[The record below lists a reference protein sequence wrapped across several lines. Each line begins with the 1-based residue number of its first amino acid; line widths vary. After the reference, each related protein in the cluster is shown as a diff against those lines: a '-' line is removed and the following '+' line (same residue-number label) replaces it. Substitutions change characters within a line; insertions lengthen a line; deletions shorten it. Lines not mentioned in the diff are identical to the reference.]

1 MNPRIR
7 LAAAAALATA
17 GLAGPDA
24 PALAAT
30 VTISPLSG
38 TPTALAQTQISF
50 LGVPA
55 AALGSLSV
63 IGSRSGSHRGR
74 VRSYVSALGASFL
87 PSTPFTP
94 GERVTVRAT
103 LTTASGTRRTL
114 SDTFTIATP
123 ALVALAEPAPSQST
137 PGAVQSF
144 RSRPDLHPPTV
155 AAVPRPAG
163 GAPAYVLLASADGAG
178 QHGPMIL
185 DDAGALVWFRPLAAP
200 EIATN
205 LRTQVFHDKNVLTWW
220 QGRAGTLG
228 YGFGVDVVA
237 NANYTTVAVVRA
249 GNGLRADG
257 HEFTLTPQGSAF
269 VLSYSAVVPSNAP
282 TGVPASG
289 PTLDC
294 VIQKIDVR
302 TGLVMAEWHSLG
314 RVAAPRPCPSRPVPE
329 TPLSE
334 RREPWS
340 AQPSEPPAIAA
351 RSSAGATAVYAS
363 WNGATTVT
371 SWQLLV
377 GPGPGRMTAVS
388 TTPKRG
394 FETTIPAPNPPD
406 GHCPAGVPCVAL
418 APWYVEVR
426 ALSASGKALATSKAI
441 QPTVE

>member
-1 MNPRIR
+1 MNARIR

-24 PALAAT
+24 AASAAT
-30 VTISPLSG
+30 VTISPMSG

-50 LGVPA
+50 LGAPA
-55 AALGSLSV
+55 GALGSLSV
-63 IGSRSGSHRGR
+63 VGSRSGRHRGNLR
-74 VRSYVSALGASFL
+74 AYTSALGASFL

-94 GERVTVRAT
+94 GERVTVHAT
-103 LTTASGTRRTL
+103 LTGANRTRRTL

-123 ALVALAEPAPSQST
+123 AHVAVAEPAPSQSA
-137 PGAVQSF
+137 PGAVRSF
-144 RSRPDLHPPTV
+144 QSRPDLHPPTI
-155 AAVPRPAG
+155 APAPPQAG
-163 GAPAYVLLASADGAG
+163 AAPAYVLVAPAEGAG

-185 DDAGALVWFRPLAAP
+185 DGAGALVWFRPLAGSETA
-200 EIATN
+200 AN
-205 LRTQVFHDKNVLTWW
+205 LRTQVLHDRNVLTWW

-228 YGFGVDVVA
+228 YGLGVDMVA
-237 NANYTTVAVVRA
+237 NANYATVAVVRA
-249 GNGLRADG
+249 GNGLQADG

-269 VLSYSAVVPSNAP
+269 VLSYSAVQPTNAP
-282 TGVPASG
+282 SGIPPSG

-294 VIQKIDVR
+294 VIQQIDVH

-314 RVAAPRPCPSRPVPE
+314 RVAAPRPCPSRPARE
-329 TPLSE
+329 APLAQ

-377 GPGPGRMTAVS
+377 GPGPGQMTAVS
-388 TTPKRG
+388 TTPKSG

-406 GHCPAGVPCVAL
+406 GHCPAGVPCVAP

-441 QPTVE
+441 QPSVE

>member
-1 MNPRIR
+1 MNARIR

-24 PALAAT
+24 PASGAAM
-30 VTISPLSG
+30 TISPLSG

-50 LGVPA
+50 LGAPA
-55 AALGSLSV
+55 GALGSLSV
-63 IGSRSGSHRGR
+63 VGSRSGSHHGR
-74 VRSYVSALGASFL
+74 LRSYSSASGASFL

-123 ALVALAEPAPSQST
+123 ARVALAEPAPAQGA
-137 PGAVQSF
+137 PGGVQSF
-144 RSRPDLHPPTV
+144 QSRPDLRPPTIGV
-155 AAVPRPAG
+155 HPPAG
-163 GAPAYVLLASADGAG
+163 GAPAYVFVAPTDGAG

-185 DDAGALVWFRPLAAP
+185 DDMGGLVWFRPLAGP
-200 EIATN
+200 EIAAN
-205 LRTQVFHDKNVLTWW
+205 LRTQVLHDKNVLTWW

-237 NANYTTVAVVRA
+237 NANYRTVAVVHA
-249 GNGLRADG
+249 GNGLQADG
-257 HEFTLTPQGSAF
+257 HEFTLTPRGSAF
-269 VLSYSAVVPSNAP
+269 VLSYNAVTPNNAP

-289 PTLDC
+289 PALDC
-294 VIQKIDVR
+294 VIQQVDVH

-314 RVAAPRPCPSRPVPE
+314 RVAAPQPCPSRPVPE
-329 TPLSE
+329 APLAQ

-340 AQPSEPPAIAA
+340 AQPSEPPAITA
-351 RSSAGATAVYAS
+351 RSRAGATAVYAS
-363 WNGATTVT
+363 WNGATTVK

-377 GPGPGRMTAVS
+377 GTGPGQMSAVS
-388 TTPKRG
+388 TTPKSG
-394 FETTIPAPNPPD
+394 FETTIPSPNPPD
-406 GHCPAGVPCVAL
+406 GHCPAGVPCAAP

-441 QPTVE
+441 QPAVE

>member
-1 MNPRIR
+1 MNARIR
-7 LAAAAALATA
+7 LAAATALATA
-17 GLAGPDA
+17 GLAGADA
-24 PALAAT
+24 RASSAR

-50 LGVPA
+50 LGAPA
-55 AALGSLSV
+55 GALGALLV
-63 IGSRSGSHRGR
+63 VGSRSGTHHGR
-74 VRSYVSALGASFL
+74 LRAYASASGASFL

-103 LTTASGTRRTL
+103 LTSASGTRRAL

-123 ALVALAEPAPSQST
+123 ARVAFAEPAPPAEGE

-144 RSRPDLHPPTV
+144 QSRPDLHPPTV
-155 AAVPRPAG
+155 AVHPHAG
-163 GAPAYVLLASADGAG
+163 AAPAYVLVAPADGAG

-185 DDAGALVWFRPLAAP
+185 DDAGALVWFRPLAGP
-200 EIATN
+200 ELAAN

-220 QGRAGTLG
+220 QGRAGALG
-228 YGFGVDVVA
+228 FGFGVDVVA
-237 NANYTTVAVVRA
+237 NANYTTVAVVHA
-249 GNGLRADG
+249 GNGLHADG
-257 HEFTLTPQGSAF
+257 HEFTLTPQGSAY
-269 VLSYSAVVPSNAP
+269 VLSYSAVQPSAAP
-282 TGVPASG
+282 TGVPPSA
-289 PTLDC
+289 PALDC
-294 VIQKIDVR
+294 VIQQVDVH

-329 TPLSE
+329 APLTQ

-363 WNGATTVT
+363 WNGATTVK

-377 GPGPGRMTAVS
+377 GSGPGRMNAVS
-388 TTPKRG
+388 TTPKSG
-394 FETTIPAPNPPD
+394 FETTIPSPNPPD
-406 GHCPAGVPCVAL
+406 RHCPAGVPCVAP
-418 APWYVEVR
+418 APWYVQVR
-426 ALSASGKALATSKAI
+426 ALSASGKALATSKPI